1 MNICQKNCGT
11 MVNLLHQQSHR
22 YTMYVNGLV
31 PTYSLQSCR
40 RVIILYLLCITE
52 RILVILPLSLLED
65 DNELHIV
72 IFLVNPEATSQSTY
86 NDLAILY
93 LLLHYRKILHLID
106 DITIILARDDK

>member
-40 RVIILYLLCITE
+40 RVIL
-52 RILVILPLSLLED
+52 
-65 DNELHIV
+65 
-72 IFLVNPEATSQSTY
+72 
-86 NDLAILY
+86 LY
-93 LLLHYRKILHLID
+93 LLLHYRKILHLIN